1 MSQMNVEQLIQ
12 YLVVSAVLF
21 VFGWVWRTAGMG
33 LVGVLKE
40 RIALQNAERFKA
52 LADAFHEMLE
62 SRLIDMIQ
70 AELLDLAIDDSPE
83 EIIENQQRIA
93 GGVMVKLRKWL
104 QGSKWGLM
112 QQFAYSYIDED
123 NDYLVTLINT
133 MIYNYITELY
143 EDLRTNTPPSNED
156 DRDYGLGND

>member
-1 MSQMNVEQLIQ
+1 MSVEQTGQ
-12 YLVVSAVLF
+12 YLVISAVMLILGWLWRSVGHSLVSA
-21 VFGWVWRTAGMG
+21 
-33 LVGVLKE
+33 LVEQITLG
-40 RIALQNAERFKA
+40 NAERFKA

-93 GGVMVKLRKWL
+93 GAVIVRLRKWL
-104 QGSKWGLM
+104 QGNKWGLM
-112 QQFAYSYIDED
+112 QQFAYSYIDDD

-133 MIYNYITELY
+133 MIYNYVTDLY
-143 EDLRTNTPPSNED
+143 EDLRANIPPSNED
-156 DRDYGLGND
+156 DRDYGVGKIE